1 MSSLRMR
8 YTETLF
14 TEKLIPQSQTTC
26 MCTSWDQL
34 GPVGTGGG
42 GLHLHV
48 YQLGPVGTGGGGLS
62 LFLLQ
67 GRSVLH
73 DYRGGLIAA
82 WGFS

>member
-34 GPVGTGGG
+34 GPVGVVSVYFYYKAEVSCMITGVVSLLHGG
-42 GLHLHV
+42 SV
-48 YQLGPVGTGGGGLS
+48 NVVLS
-62 LFLLQ
+62 
-67 GRSVLH
+67 
-73 DYRGGLIAA
+73 IIN
-82 WGFS
+82 